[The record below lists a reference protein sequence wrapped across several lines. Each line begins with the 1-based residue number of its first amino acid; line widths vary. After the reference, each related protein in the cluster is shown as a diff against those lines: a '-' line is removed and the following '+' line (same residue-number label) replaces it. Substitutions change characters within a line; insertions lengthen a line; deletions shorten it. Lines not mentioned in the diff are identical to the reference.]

1 MGIEGSSYPAAC
13 TRTNPGVHH
22 WLETQDQAGGPRLS
36 HEPLPTRP
44 ALRVSECRRG
54 HRALSMPFARS
65 VASAAP
71 RPGSES
77 ARCLLRLRS
86 SVRERSRH
94 AFPSLSTLGKN
105 HYADPDEATNLV
117 HGEGLCLCNG
127 GFTVVARWTGHL
139 LLRCREA
146 ARASWLVTFFQAT
159 ARSNVAPCWCW
170 TAHVIIDLGKS
181 ARLTYLTLAG
191 VS

>member
-36 HEPLPTRP
+36 DEPTHSPCP
-44 ALRVSECRRG
+44 ASFRV
-54 HRALSMPFARS
+54 PARTS
-65 VASAAP
+65 SPINAVCSKRCQCGT

-77 ARCLLRLRS
+77 ARRLLRLRS

-94 AFPSLSTLGKN
+94 AFPSLSTLGKD
-105 HYADPDEATNLV
+105 HCADPDEATNLV
-117 HGEGLCLCNG
+117 HGEALCLCNG

-159 ARSNVAPCWCW
+159 ARSNVAPCWC
-170 TAHVIIDLGKS
+170 
-181 ARLTYLTLAG
+181 
-191 VS
+191 